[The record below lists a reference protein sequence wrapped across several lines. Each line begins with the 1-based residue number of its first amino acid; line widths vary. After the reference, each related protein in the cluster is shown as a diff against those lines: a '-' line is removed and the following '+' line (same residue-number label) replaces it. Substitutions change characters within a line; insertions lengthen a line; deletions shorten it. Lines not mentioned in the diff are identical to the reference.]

1 MAEPVKLLLTWNV
14 RAGKEESYLEFVT
27 QEFPESMLKADLQP
41 TEAWYTVYGDWP
53 EVTMGFMAKD
63 LNTLQSFLT
72 SEQWKALRRK
82 LSQYIKDFH
91 KKAVPLRRGYQ
102 L

>member
-1 MAEPVKLLLTWNV
+1 MARPVKLLLTWNV
-14 RAGKEESYLEFVT
+14 RTGQEESYLEFVT
-27 QEFPESMLKADLQP
+27 QEFPESMLRADLQP

-53 EVTMGFMAKD
+53 EVTMGFMVKD
-63 LNTLQSFLT
+63 LPTLKAFLSSDT
-72 SEQWKALRRK
+72 WKELKGK
-82 LSQYIKDFH
+82 LSHYIKDFN